1 MSDRFNKQMKFTIKP
16 IFFIAVL
23 LFSFTFENAQTIS
36 RVRKVETK
44 SETKPIDLRFRDVVE
59 NRLKSFGYQD
69 AVTGKFVSADIPLSK
84 VCAIDTNLAA
94 RRVFYDYGAI
104 FVAED
109 AVRFPTKCIFSNE
122 TEVQV
127 YQNASNPVTEN
138 IGGTQITL
146 QKPAMEAL
154 LKARKEARRS
164 GLTITPR
171 GGSIS
176 GKRSFEDTHRLWRSR
191 FNPALNYWVRR
202 KKISK
207 PAAANARKMGIQDQ
221 VEQVLLWEDE
231 GFYFSTG
238 FNKSILYSVA
248 APGASQH
255 IFMLAL
261 DVKQFNNRRVRE
273 ILADNG
279 WYQTVKSDLPHFTY
293 LGRKESELP
302 SLGLKAVNSGG
313 YKFWIPNE

>member
-1 MSDRFNKQMKFTIKP
+1 MKFTIKS
-16 IFFIAVL
+16 ILFLTVL
-23 LFSFTFENAQTIS
+23 LSGVTFLNAQTIS
-36 RVRKVETK
+36 RVRKIETTAK
-44 SETKPIDLRFRDVVE
+44 TKPEVLRFRDVVE
-59 NRLKSFGYQD
+59 KRLTTFGYQD
-69 AVTGKFVSADIPLSK
+69 TVTGKFVSADIPLSK

-109 AVRFPTKCIFSNE
+109 DVRFPTKCIFSNE
-122 TEVQV
+122 AEVRV

-146 QKPAMEAL
+146 QKPAMDAL
-154 LKARKEARRS
+154 LKAINEARKK
-164 GLTITPR
+164 GLSITPR

-176 GKRSFEDTHRLWRSR
+176 GKRSFEDTHRLWKSR
-191 FNPALNYWVRR
+191 FDPALNYWVKR
-202 KKISK
+202 KKISQQ
-207 PAAANARKMGIQDQ
+207 AAANARKMGIQDQ
-221 VEQVLLWEDE
+221 VEQVLKWEDK

-261 DVKQFNNRRVRE
+261 DVKQFSNRRVRE

-293 LGRKESELP
+293 LGKKEKDLP